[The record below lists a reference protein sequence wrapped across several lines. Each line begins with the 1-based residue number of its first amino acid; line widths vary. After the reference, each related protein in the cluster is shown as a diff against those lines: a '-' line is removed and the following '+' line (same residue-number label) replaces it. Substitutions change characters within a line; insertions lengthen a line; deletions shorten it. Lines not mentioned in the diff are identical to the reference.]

1 MKIANIEAVL
11 VREDK
16 KRNKVTGDE
25 TIEYLVPLLP
35 VTTEIEM
42 DGEEKQLALEYTLKV
57 LKELGFQLT
66 ITEERYKKLEEIAIS
81 KSLI

>member
-16 KRNKVTGDE
+16 KRNKVIGDE
-25 TIEYLVPLLP
+25 TVECLVPLLP
-35 VTTEIEM
+35 VTTEIELE
-42 DGEEKQLALEYTLKV
+42 GEEKQIALEYTLKV
-57 LKELGFQLT
+57 LRELGFELT
-66 ITEERYKKLEEIAIS
+66 ITEENYKKLEDIAIA